1 MLSSPEGVR
10 WWQRLFT
17 DPDFWQRWIDR
28 WTDLRRTT
36 LATNYI
42 FSVITNLSSQ
52 LTQAQ
57 PREASRWGSQDSVG
71 PRSGTLSA
79 NGYSYSFPGTYQGE
93 LNFLKKWLADRTDFI
108 DTNFLR
114 APVFSSNGGAI
125 TSGFPLTI
133 TAPTIESNTTTYYT
147 LNGADPRLAG
157 GAINPAAISNRG
169 AINLSLTNNARVF
182 ARNFNLGHSNVTGG
196 AVGGNP
202 PISSPWS
209 GSTIG
214 TFVVT
219 TPPLAI
225 TEIMYHPVASGTND
239 AEDFEFIELKN
250 VGAQNLNLIGISF
263 TNGISFTFTAT
274 NAITNL
280 GPGQY
285 LVLVANPAAFLSR
298 YPTVTNVAGQYTGQ
312 TRQRRRAPLP
322 PRRPQG
328 TDPRLR
334 L

>member
-1 MLSSPEGVR
+1 M
-10 WWQRLFT
+10 
-17 DPDFWQRWIDR
+17 
-28 WTDLRRTT
+28 RR
-36 LATNYI
+36 
-42 FSVITNLSSQ
+42 
-52 LTQAQ
+52 
-57 PREASRWGSQDSVG
+57 
-71 PRSGTLSA
+71 
-79 NGYSYSFPGTYQGE
+79 
-93 LNFLKKWLADRTDFI
+93 
-108 DTNFLR
+108 
-114 APVFSSNGGAI
+114 VFSSNGGAI
-125 TSGFPLTI
+125 TSGFPLI
-133 TAPTIESNTTTYYT
+133 VTAPTIEANTTTYYT
-147 LNGADPRLAG
+147 LDGTDPRLPG
-157 GAINPAAISNRG
+157 GAISATAISNNG
-169 AINLSLTNNARVF
+169 TINLILTNNARVF

-239 AEDFEFIELKN
+239 DSDFEFIELKN
-250 VGAQNLNLIGISF
+250 VGAQPLNLIGISF

-298 YPTVTNVAGQYTGQ
+298 YPTVTNVAGQYTGSLDNVGERLYLEGALKEPILDFSYNDSWYPTTDGDGFSLVILQ
-312 TRQRRRAPLP
+312 RVCLVQHLDVPGPLAPERRVEWFARTRRRHAANHPG
-322 PRRPQG
+322 RRH
-328 TDPRLR
+328 
-334 L
+334 